1 MDRQPFLHDFQQ
13 RLLEMFRASPA
24 ADLERNLKALV
35 NQSFN
40 KLELVTREEF
50 DIQID
55 LMRELAARV
64 EALEIA
70 ALRGDGERAPGSGDT
85 AARGTAMG
93 AGPGTA
99 TGPGP
104 ATGVGTGREAPGSRA
119 ETGRDQGEGRG
130 SAERHGEIY
139 PGVGG
144 SPPAGR
150 S

>member
-13 RLLEMFRASPA
+13 RLLDLFRASPA

-50 DIQID
+50 DIQIE

-64 EALEIA
+64 EALEVA
-70 ALRGDGERAPGSGDT
+70 ALRAGGSGVAGAHAGTHEDP
-85 AARGTAMG
+85 AAANESVRPAG
-93 AGPGTA
+93 AGLGHGNDA
-99 TGPGP
+99 DGGS
-104 ATGVGTGREAPGSRA
+104 GRS
-119 ETGRDQGEGRG
+119 GEF
-130 SAERHGEIY
+130 Y

-144 SPPAGR
+144 SAPPDR
-150 S
+150 N

>member
-13 RLLEMFRASPA
+13 RLLDLFRASPA

-64 EALEIA
+64 EALEVA
-70 ALRGDGERAPGSGDT
+70 ALRAGGAAARDGDGERSRDT
-85 AARGTAMG
+85 
-93 AGPGTA
+93 
-99 TGPGP
+99 
-104 ATGVGTGREAPGSRA
+104 
-119 ETGRDQGEGRG
+119 GRG
-130 SAERHGEIY
+130 SDADRGGNAGDKARADEAGRGGEFY

-144 SPPAGR
+144 SPGSGR
-150 S
+150 D

>member
-13 RLLEMFRASPA
+13 RLLDLFRASPA

-64 EALEIA
+64 EALEVA
-70 ALRGDGERAPGSGDT
+70 ALRAGGHTPRDRDAQSPTGESASTPR
-85 AARGTAMG
+85 
-93 AGPGTA
+93 
-99 TGPGP
+99 PGP
-104 ATGVGTGREAPGSRA
+104 AGSDDGGSSGAGKGGRS
-119 ETGRDQGEGRG
+119 GEF
-130 SAERHGEIY
+130 Y

-144 SPPAGR
+144 SSGSGR
-150 S
+150 D